1 MEQIMEERLMKPA
14 EVADILQVSR
24 AMAYKLLNQG
34 EIPSVRI
41 GKSVRVSVNSRPMCT
56 SDSRLD
62 VYHQKEYGGGQD
74 SGFIGASEVVLIETN
89 SFLQQ

>member
-1 MEQIMEERLMKPA
+1 MEERLLKPA

-41 GKSVRVSVNSRPMCT
+41 GKSVRVRRADLENYIHERGEHTT
-56 SDSRLD
+56 SLMLP
-62 VYHQKEYGGGQD
+62 K
-74 SGFIGASEVVLIETN
+74 A
-89 SFLQQ
+89 

>member
-1 MEQIMEERLMKPA
+1 MEERLLKPA

-41 GKSVRVSVNSRPMCT
+41 GKSVRVRRADLERYINERGVHTT
-56 SDSRLD
+56 SLLLP
-62 VYHQKEYGGGQD
+62 K
-74 SGFIGASEVVLIETN
+74 A
-89 SFLQQ
+89 

>member
-1 MEQIMEERLMKPA
+1 MEEKLMKPA

-41 GKSVRVSVNSRPMCT
+41 GKSVRVRRADLERYIHERGVHNT
-56 SDSRLD
+56 SLMLP
-62 VYHQKEYGGGQD
+62 Q
-74 SGFIGASEVVLIETN
+74 A
-89 SFLQQ
+89 

>member
-1 MEQIMEERLMKPA
+1 MNETFASGMISPKDRYPL
-14 EVADILQVSR
+14 R
-24 AMAYKLLNQG
+24 
-34 EIPSVRI
+34 
-41 GKSVRVSVNSRPMCT
+41 VNSRPMCT

>member
-1 MEQIMEERLMKPA
+1 MEERLLKPA

-41 GKSVRVSVNSRPMCT
+41 GKSVRVRRADLERYINERGDQNTSPMLP
-56 SDSRLD
+56 R
-62 VYHQKEYGGGQD
+62 
-74 SGFIGASEVVLIETN
+74 A
-89 SFLQQ
+89 

>member
-1 MEQIMEERLMKPA
+1 MEPIMEERLLKPA

-41 GKSVRVSVNSRPMCT
+41 GKSVRVKRAYLERYINERGEHTT
-56 SDSRLD
+56 SLLLP
-62 VYHQKEYGGGQD
+62 K
-74 SGFIGASEVVLIETN
+74 A
-89 SFLQQ
+89 

>member
-1 MEQIMEERLMKPA
+1 MEERLLKPA

-41 GKSVRVSVNSRPMCT
+41 GKSVRVRRADLERYINERGEHNHLPLVAQS
-56 SDSRLD
+56 
-62 VYHQKEYGGGQD
+62 
-74 SGFIGASEVVLIETN
+74 LIPTGN
-89 SFLQQ
+89 LFSTIAQSITI

>member
-1 MEQIMEERLMKPA
+1 MEPIMEERLLKPA

-41 GKSVRVSVNSRPMCT
+41 GKSVRVRRPDLERYIHERGEHNF
-56 SDSRLD
+56 SPLLP
-62 VYHQKEYGGGQD
+62 K
-74 SGFIGASEVVLIETN
+74 A
-89 SFLQQ
+89 

>member
-1 MEQIMEERLMKPA
+1 MEERLLKPA

-41 GKSVRVSVNSRPMCT
+41 GKSVRVRHVDLERYINEKGEHNFSLLLP
-56 SDSRLD
+56 
-62 VYHQKEYGGGQD
+62 K
-74 SGFIGASEVVLIETN
+74 A
-89 SFLQQ
+89 

>member
-1 MEQIMEERLMKPA
+1 MEPIMEERLLKPA

-41 GKSVRVSVNSRPMCT
+41 GKSVRVRRADLERYINERGEHTT
-56 SDSRLD
+56 SLMLP
-62 VYHQKEYGGGQD
+62 K
-74 SGFIGASEVVLIETN
+74 A
-89 SFLQQ
+89 